1 VRRANAHTAI
11 AALLV
16 GRSLIEAVLFAAIVT
31 AAQVFTSGDRAVPI
45 VTATLAL
52 AGVGIVL
59 ASILRDARADRQN
72 TAIALVAIAAAAAA
86 GVSFAPPHPD
96 GLMILTRIILFG
108 IVGEAFVWRNLTVAR
123 SLVRWSDARN
133 SGFAAI
139 GVTALVALLP
149 GAVDRTGL
157 VIAGLVATAATGV
170 ALSLARSAEELALAG
185 REAHGDTGRT
195 TASGTAILLA
205 ILSVIGAIFAPFTG
219 ELIRQGGDF
228 VAPIIGN
235 LLYGFLLAMGYV
247 AEFFVNVIRSLFS
260 GGSFPP
266 LRQLAPPLSDA
277 EEAEA
282 LRQIEATR
290 PFVVGAV
297 EVVIGLVALII
308 VIILVDRMARERR
321 QTLPEGATLDREAS
335 AGESVGAFLAGLLP
349 RRARRPAP
357 PRDDGTPAGAL
368 RALYWRYLARAD
380 AAGIAWRAA
389 GETPREHH
397 DRSLTATPRNEAATV
412 LVRAFE
418 DLRYGERD
426 PDLAT
431 VDAARRGLAAI
442 EEAR

>member
-1 VRRANAHTAI
+1 MRRADPQAAI

-16 GRSLIEAVLFAAIVT
+16 GRSLIEAVLFGAILT
-31 AAQVFTSGDRAVPI
+31 AAQVFTSGERVIPI
-45 VTATLAL
+45 VAAVLAL
-52 AGVGIVL
+52 AGIGIVL

-86 GVSFAPPHPD
+86 GVWFAPPHPD

-108 IVGEAFVWRNLTVAR
+108 IVGETFVWRNLTVAR

-139 GVTALVALLP
+139 GATALVALLP

-157 VIAGLVATAATGV
+157 VVAGLVATAATGI

-185 REAHGDTGRT
+185 REARGETGRT

-219 ELIRQGGDF
+219 ELIRSGGDL

-247 AEFFVNVIRSLFS
+247 AEFFVNVIRSLFQ

-297 EVVIGLVALII
+297 EIVIGAVALI
-308 VIILVDRMARERR
+308 VVLILVDRMARERR

-335 AGESVGAFLAGLLP
+335 AGESIGAFLAGLLP
-349 RRARRPAP
+349 RRTRRAGA
-357 PRDDGTPAGAL
+357 PRDDGTAAGAL
-368 RALYWRYLARAD
+368 RALYWRYLARGD
-380 AAGIAWRAA
+380 ATGVPWRGAA
-389 GETPREHH
+389 ETPREHH
-397 DRSLTATPRNEAATV
+397 ERSVIAAPRNDAVTV
-412 LVRAFE
+412 LVRAYE
-418 DLRYGERD
+418 DLRYGDRD
-426 PDLAT
+426 PDPAT
-431 VDAARRGLAAI
+431 VEAARRGLAAI